1 MEKTK
6 CPYCQSIYVDFKGI
20 EQTHEGETWKYYC
33 QACKKSFTVDKQRL
47 KNPEG
52 KKIATFYSYG
62 TNKPI
67 YTELYKSEDGR
78 YSTLTKHYEKFKV
91 KKKAPKFSV
100 DVFTSKYN
108 IKIDTYTFP
117 NDSEGIIFEIAKI
130 ELEKKYIAEAL
141 KNDAMR
147 AAYNESEGI
156 FDISFNTNLQM
167 LRDIEKWLCSFIGA
181 RVPETPVEKVQKL
194 FGGLFGKK

>member
-1 MEKTK
+1 MERTK
-6 CPYCQSIYVDFKGI
+6 CPHCGSIYVDFKGL

-33 QACKKSFTVDKQRL
+33 QGCKKSFTIDKQRL

-52 KKIATFYSYG
+52 KKIATFHCYG
-62 TNKPI
+62 DNKI
-67 YTELYKSEDGR
+67 YTELYKTEDGR
-78 YSTLTKHYEKFKV
+78 FSTLSKHYEKFKV
-91 KKKAPKFSV
+91 KKKAPKFV
-100 DVFTSKYN
+100 IDMFTTQYN
-108 IKIDTYTFP
+108 LKIDTYSFP
-117 NDSEGIIFEIAKI
+117 NDSDGIKFEIAKI
-130 ELEKKYIAEAL
+130 ELAKEYISEAL

-147 AAYNESEGI
+147 AAYNESEKI
-156 FDISFNTNLQM
+156 FDISFNGNLQM

>member
-6 CPYCQSIYVDFKGI
+6 CPHCGSIYVDFKGL

-33 QACKKSFTVDKQRL
+33 QGCKKSFTVDKQRL

-52 KKIATFYSYG
+52 KKIATFHCYG
-62 TNKPI
+62 DNKI
-67 YTELYKSEDGR
+67 YTELYKTEDGR
-78 YSTLTKHYEKFKV
+78 FSTLSKHYEKFKV
-91 KKKAPKFSV
+91 KKKAPKFV
-100 DVFTSKYN
+100 IDMFTTQYN
-108 IKIDTYTFP
+108 LKIDTYSFP
-117 NDSEGIIFEIAKI
+117 NDSDGIKFEIAKI
-130 ELEKKYIAEAL
+130 ELAKEYISEAL

-147 AAYNESEGI
+147 AAYNESEKI
-156 FDISFNTNLQM
+156 FDISFNGNLQM

>member
-6 CPYCQSIYVDFKGI
+6 CPHCGSIYVDFKGL

-33 QACKKSFTVDKQRL
+33 QGCKKSFTIDKQRL

-52 KKIATFYSYG
+52 KKIATFHCYG
-62 TNKPI
+62 DNKI
-67 YTELYKSEDGR
+67 YTELYKTEDGR
-78 YSTLTKHYEKFKV
+78 FSTLSKHYEKFKV
-91 KKKAPKFSV
+91 KKKAPKFV
-100 DVFTSKYN
+100 IDMFTTQYN
-108 IKIDTYTFP
+108 LKIDTYSFP
-117 NDSEGIIFEIAKI
+117 NDSDGIKFEIAKI
-130 ELEKKYIAEAL
+130 ELAKEYISEAL

-147 AAYNESEGI
+147 AAYNESEKI
-156 FDISFNTNLQM
+156 FDISFNGNLQM